1 MSSIKK
7 NIAGKPRQGGA
18 KKGLKIGIVQSEYNS
33 EIGDALYKRCSD
45 TLLASGVSGK
55 NIVTVKVPGAFE
67 IPLACQK
74 LATLKKLDV
83 IITLGALIKGET
95 PHFDY
100 IASSCAMGIM
110 DVSLKTNV
118 PIIFGVLTTNNMAQ
132 ARARIDKGA
141 EAALSALQ
149 ISNLN
154 L

>member
-7 NIAGKPRQGGA
+7 NISGKRVTA
-18 KKGLKIGIVQSEYNS
+18 KKDLKIGIVQSKYNS
-33 EIGDALYKRCSD
+33 KIGNALYKNCIN
-45 TLLASGVSGK
+45 TLLASGVSEK

-67 IPLACQK
+67 IPFACQK
-74 LATLKKLDV
+74 LASSIKPDV

-100 IASSCAMGIM
+100 IASSCVQGIM
-110 DVSLKTNV
+110 DVSLKIGV
-118 PIIFGVLTTNNMAQ
+118 SIIFGVLTTNNMTQ
-132 ARARIDKGA
+132 AKARTSKGT